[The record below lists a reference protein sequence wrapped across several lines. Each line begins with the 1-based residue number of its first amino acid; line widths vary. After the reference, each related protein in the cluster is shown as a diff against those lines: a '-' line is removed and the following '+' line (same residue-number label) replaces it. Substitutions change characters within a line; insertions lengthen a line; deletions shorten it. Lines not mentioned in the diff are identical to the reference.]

1 MELVSPNCTKIYK
14 DFGAKGT
21 NANTYQQ
28 CLEHVYVYLFY
39 SFTLLHFATAARVP
53 EEVDVLVT
61 VPVLDEEDVLVVD
74 KVIVSDVVLLDVVNV
89 AVILLD
95 VLEEAL
101 VVVLLDVVGLMAS
114 SLYRNQSLEPWL
126 V

>member
-1 MELVSPNCTKIYK
+1 MP
-14 DFGAKGT
+14 GA
-21 NANTYQQ
+21 
-28 CLEHVYVYLFY
+28 CLRLSFLFLY
-39 SFTLLHFATAARVP
+39 FTSLHFATAARVL

-61 VPVLDEEDVLVVD
+61 VPVFDEEDVLVVD

-101 VVVLLDVVGLMAS
+101 LVVLLDVIGKLAAS
-114 SLYRNQSLEPWL
+114 ILYRNQS
-126 V
+126 